1 MQGLRILKAFG
12 LSKRQGKIIR
22 NISEQY
28 ATVTLRVLRIAF
40 LSALV
45 LEILATI
52 STAVVAVQIG
62 LRLIYGWLDFFS
74 ALFILILAP
83 EYYFPLRQL
92 GAAFHSGM
100 EGVSASERIFELLN
114 TESAQVKRQLNV
126 EKPIEMHGPIA
137 FDRVRFAYRDAQ
149 RPSLEDVTFSIPWGM
164 HTALVGPSGAGKSTI
179 FRLLLGFIQAD
190 AGKIRI
196 NGTLIEDMDLS
207 FWRSQVSWIPQFPF
221 LFNDTIAAN
230 LRIANQDASD
240 TAVISAAKQ
249 ANVHEFILRLP
260 NGYETRIGERGAK
273 ISGGQAQRLSIAR
286 AFLKDTPVL
295 LLDEPMTS
303 LDIGNERLIQ
313 DALHKLM
320 AQKTVVMIAHKRTSI
335 QRADHILVLDHG
347 QLIQSGSRESLMN
360 EPGFYRQLM
369 GFEGAE

>member
-1 MQGLRILKAFG
+1 
-12 LSKRQGKIIR
+12 
-22 NISEQY
+22 
-28 ATVTLRVLRIAF
+28 
-40 LSALV
+40 
-45 LEILATI
+45 
-52 STAVVAVQIG
+52 
-62 LRLIYGWLDFFS
+62 
-74 ALFILILAP
+74 
-83 EYYFPLRQL
+83 
-92 GAAFHSGM
+92 
-100 EGVSASERIFELLN
+100 
-114 TESAQVKRQLNV
+114 
-126 EKPIEMHGPIA
+126 
-137 FDRVRFAYRDAQ
+137 
-149 RPSLEDVTFSIPWGM
+149 
-164 HTALVGPSGAGKSTI
+164 
-179 FRLLLGFIQAD
+179 
-190 AGKIRI
+190 
-196 NGTLIEDMDLS
+196 MDLS

-230 LRIANQDASD
+230 LRIANPDASD

-360 EPGFYRQLM
+360 EPGFYRKLM